1 MVVGGGRGVVFRV
14 SYGLFCILLFF
25 ELLTEM
31 IPLFASTMGFVLP
44 LTLSQLEVFE
54 GRARAEKE
62 R

>member
-1 MVVGGGRGVVFRV
+1 MVFRV